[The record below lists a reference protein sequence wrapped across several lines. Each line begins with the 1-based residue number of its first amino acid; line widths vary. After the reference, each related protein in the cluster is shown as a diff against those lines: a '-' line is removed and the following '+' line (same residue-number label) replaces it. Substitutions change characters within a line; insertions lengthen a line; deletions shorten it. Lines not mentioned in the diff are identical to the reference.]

1 MLQERKEGKC
11 LKVNKGPMGYM
22 IGSIVVGNVRFIVW
36 IKKIGVGVDQN
47 KKEIVLI
54 IIFQEESI

>member
-1 MLQERKEGKC
+1 
-11 LKVNKGPMGYM
+11 M

>member
-11 LKVNKGPMGYM
+11 LKVNKGPIRLYDGEYR
-22 IGSIVVGNVRFIVW
+22 IRKCSLYSVD
-36 IKKIGVGVDQN
+36 KKIGVDVDQN
-47 KKEIVLI
+47 KKEIALI